1 MTTRC
6 DNLGVIGYCVCHQIV
21 PQFSDFIVTTC
32 VLQCLAWVVV
42 DHTRHVICHLLC
54 IGHVTIAS
62 VTQHTHTHTHT
73 HTQVTLQEAEFRR
86 NGGNPLWL
94 RGVEYLPTKILGLLN
109 LNKMLCHQPWF
120 VSPDKMRVSYGR
132 VRDGRVSYGRVR
144 DGRVSFVREER
155 VRSVRIE
162 CWYWRESYVSTGE

>member
-1 MTTRC
+1 MCSTVFG
-6 DNLGVIGYCVCHQIV
+6 LG
-21 PQFSDFIVTTC
+21 
-32 VLQCLAWVVV
+32 WVVV

-62 VTQHTHTHTHT
+62 VTQQTHTHTYT

-132 VRDGRVSYGRVR
+132 VRDGRVS
-144 DGRVSFVREER
+144 FVREEG
-155 VRSVRIE
+155 VRSVRNE
-162 CWYWRESYVSTGE
+162 CWYWRESYVSRGE